1 MELSSSEFI
10 RTCEVEAAATV
21 SRLDSWT
28 ERIVTAQCRG
38 IHCVGT
44 RTLISVQ
51 EPQTA
56 VLELEAVLS
65 AILVCSEALYLAPR
79 PLENRCVDAS
89 STRLPPLACTLD
101 LIRYDSHP

>member
-38 IHCVGT
+38 IHCVGD
-44 RTLISVQ
+44 RILISVS

-56 VLELEAVLS
+56 VLVLGGTVS
-65 AILVCSEALYLAPR
+65 GSR